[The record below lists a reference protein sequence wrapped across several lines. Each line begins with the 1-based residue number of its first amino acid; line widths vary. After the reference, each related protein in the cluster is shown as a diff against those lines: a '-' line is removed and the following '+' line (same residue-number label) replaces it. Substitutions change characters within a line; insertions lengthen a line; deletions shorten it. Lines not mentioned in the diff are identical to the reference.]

1 MKFMRKR
8 EDSNP
13 EEQETLTGKSRL
25 GISMMT
31 KPRPAGSL
39 RGMIINLVISVDFLA
54 VIGASLVVTGTVGT
68 VQNELSGVHTFT
80 TNTSCYLYSACTK
93 STNPNITNDCSGFSP
108 GGAHTCA
115 ITVVGFAFVVVMGF
129 AFAIS
134 LIIKAILRH
143 E

>member
-1 MKFMRKR
+1 MRKR

-13 EEQETLTGKSRL
+13 EEQETLTGRSRL
-25 GISMMT
+25 GFSI
-31 KPRPAGSL
+31 
-39 RGMIINLVISVDFLA
+39 GMIINLVISVDFLA
-54 VIGASLVVTGTVGT
+54 VIVASLVVIGTVGT
-68 VQNELSGVHTFT
+68 VQNELSGVPVHTFN

-93 STNPNITNDCSGFSP
+93 STNPNITKDVCSGFSP

-115 ITVVGFAFVVVMGF
+115 VTMVGFAFVIVMGF

-134 LIIKAILRH
+134 LIVKAVLRH

>member
-8 EDSNP
+8 EESNP

-25 GISMMT
+25 GFSI
-31 KPRPAGSL
+31 
-39 RGMIINLVISVDFLA
+39 GMIINLVISVDFLA
-54 VIGASLVVTGTVGT
+54 VIVASLVVIGTVGT
-68 VQNELSGVHTFT
+68 VQNELSGKNSLT
-80 TNTSCYLYSACTK
+80 TNSTCYLYSSCIPL
-93 STNPNITNDCSGFSP
+93 NPNITKDCSGFSP

-115 ITVVGFAFVVVMGF
+115 VTMVGFAFVIVMGF

-134 LIIKAILRH
+134 LIVKAVLRH

>member
-8 EDSNP
+8 EESNP

-25 GISMMT
+25 GFSI
-31 KPRPAGSL
+31 
-39 RGMIINLVISVDFLA
+39 GMIINLVISVDFLA
-54 VIGASLVVTGTVGT
+54 VIVASLVVIGTVGT
-68 VQNELSGVHTFT
+68 VQNELSGVNTFT
-80 TNTSCYLYSACTK
+80 TNTSCYLYSSCK
-93 STNPNITNDCSGFSP
+93 PINQSIPNDCSGFAP

-115 ITVVGFAFVVVMGF
+115 VSMVGFAFVIVMGF

-134 LIIKAILRH
+134 LIVKAVLRH

>member
-8 EDSNP
+8 EESNP
-13 EEQETLTGKSRL
+13 EEQETLTGRSRL
-25 GISMMT
+25 GFSI
-31 KPRPAGSL
+31 
-39 RGMIINLVISVDFLA
+39 GMIINLVISVDFLA
-54 VIGASLVVTGTVGT
+54 VIVASLVVIGTVGT

-115 ITVVGFAFVVVMGF
+115 VTMVGFAFVIVMGF

-134 LIIKAILRH
+134 LIVKAVLRH

>member
-39 RGMIINLVISVDFLA
+39 GMIINLMISVDFLA
-54 VIGASLVVTGTVGT
+54 VIGTSLVVIGTVGT

-80 TNTSCYLYSACTK
+80 TNSTCYLYSACTK

-108 GGAHTCA
+108 DGAHTCA
-115 ITVVGFAFVVVMGF
+115 VTVVGFAFVVVMGI